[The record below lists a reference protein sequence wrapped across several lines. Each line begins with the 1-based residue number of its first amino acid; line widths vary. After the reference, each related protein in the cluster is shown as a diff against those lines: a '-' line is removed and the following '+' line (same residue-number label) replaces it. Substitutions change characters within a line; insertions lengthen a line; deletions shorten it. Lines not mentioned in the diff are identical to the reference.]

1 MTVDLSILFGLG
13 TLGCGAGMAWLAAR
27 TASLRGQLRDA
38 DRQGE
43 ALRRA
48 TAELDRLRAEL
59 AHDRESLGR
68 ARSEERQKVD
78 WLDAQ
83 QREIE
88 WLRRELDVRPKI
100 TQKRYKILTLGV
112 KGTGKTSLTLKWA
125 NPLVD
130 LGKLQGTKIERYE
143 RTVSHVSS
151 KDELTEHIFEIGDWG
166 GEHIVEAQHELVM
179 EEIHGLLMVVDLA
192 AKDAR
197 QADPARIE
205 EQIREFQ
212 PQSLRYFFGS
222 KTLTACKAVVLFINK
237 SDVLA
242 GTPAEIEAEARK
254 HYRPLIDGIERFKNH
269 VDTRVLVGSASY
281 GHGTHHLFSH
291 FVERILPKHAY
302 DGQLLQRIKQDVLAP
317 AAVSQTVRLS
327 PPQAP
332 QVELN
337 GQK

>member
-13 TLGCGAGMAWLAAR
+13 TLGCGAGMAWMAAR
-27 TASLRGQLRDA
+27 TASLKGQLREA
-38 DRQGE
+38 ARHAE
-43 ALRRA
+43 ALRQA
-48 TAELDRLRAEL
+48 NAQLERLRAER
-59 AHDRESLGR
+59 HQEREALER
-68 ARSEERQKVD
+68 AQGEERQKVE

-100 TQKRYKILTLGV
+100 TQKRYKILTLGI

-130 LGKLQGTKIERYE
+130 LGKVQGTKIERYE
-143 RTVSHVSS
+143 RTVSHVST
-151 KDELTEHIFEIGDWG
+151 KDELVEHIFEIGDWG
-166 GEHIVEAQHELVM
+166 GEHLVEAQHELVM
-179 EEIHGLLMVVDLA
+179 DDIHGLLMVVDLA
-192 AKDAR
+192 AKDGR
-197 QADPARIE
+197 QVDPARIE
-205 EQIREFQ
+205 DQIREFQ

-254 HYRPLIDGIERFKNH
+254 HYRPLIEGIERFKNH

-281 GHGTHHLFSH
+281 GHSTHHLFSH

-302 DGQLLQRIKQDVLAP
+302 DGQLLQRIKQDIHPP
-317 AAVSQTVRLS
+317 AAVSQTARLA
-327 PPQAP
+327 AP
-332 QVELN
+332 QVEAHAP
-337 GQK
+337 K

>member
-13 TLGCGAGMAWLAAR
+13 ALGGGAGVAWMAAR
-27 TASLRGQLRDA
+27 AASLKAQLRDA
-38 DRQGE
+38 ARHAE
-43 ALRRA
+43 ALRQA
-48 TAELDRLRAEL
+48 NVQLERLRAEQRQ
-59 AHDRESLGR
+59 DRETLER
-68 ARSEERQKVD
+68 AQSEERQKVE

-100 TQKRYKILTLGV
+100 TRKRYKILTLGI

-130 LGKLQGTKIERYE
+130 LGKVQGTKIERYE
-143 RTVSHVSS
+143 RTVSHVST
-151 KDELTEHIFEIGDWG
+151 KEELVEHIFEIGDWG
-166 GEHIVEAQHELVM
+166 GEHLVEAQHELVM
-179 EEIHGLLMVVDLA
+179 DEIHGLLMVVDLA
-192 AKDAR
+192 AKDGR
-197 QADPARIE
+197 QVDPARIDD
-205 EQIREFQ
+205 QIREFQ

-242 GTPAEIEAEARK
+242 GTPVEIEAEARK
-254 HYRPLIDGIERFKNH
+254 HYRPLIEGIERFKNH

-281 GHGTHHLFSH
+281 GHSTHHLFSH
-291 FVERILPKHAY
+291 FVERILPKQAY
-302 DGQLLQRIKQDVLAP
+302 DGQLLQRIKQDIHPP
-317 AAVSQTVRLS
+317 AAVSQTARLA
-327 PPQAP
+327 AP
-332 QVELN
+332 QVELH

>member
-27 TASLRGQLRDA
+27 TALLKGQLRDA
-38 DRQGE
+38 ARQGE
-43 ALRRA
+43 ALCRA
-48 TAELDRLRAEL
+48 TAELDQLRAEL

-68 ARSEERQKVD
+68 AESEERQKVD

-100 TQKRYKILTLGV
+100 TQKRYKILTLGI

-143 RTVSHVSS
+143 RTVSHMSS
-151 KDELTEHIFEIGDWG
+151 KEELTEHIFEIGDWG
-166 GEHIVEAQHELVM
+166 GEHLVEAQHELVM
-179 EEIHGLLMVVDLA
+179 DEVHGLLMVVDLA
-192 AKDAR
+192 TKDGR
-197 QADPARIE
+197 QVDPARIE

-237 SDVLA
+237 SDVLS

-254 HYRPLIDGIERFKNH
+254 HYRPLIDAIERFKNH

-302 DGQLLQRIKQDVLAP
+302 DGQLLQRIKQDVLA
-317 AAVSQTVRLS
+317 AAASQTLRLS
-327 PPQAP
+327 PPQVP